1 MRITS
6 GRDQTDVE
14 ATGVTSDATDGR
26 SATPLVAG
34 MVLLAL
40 AVVAYFALGMPGMD
54 HSASN
59 TSHDMPGHTGH
70 RVLDP
75 AAFATAMLD
84 PATVSVNVHVPPQE
98 IGIDGTDLTMPFD
111 RLDAAILPADLTTP
125 IAVYCRSGTMS
136 AIAVQRLAEL
146 GYTDVVEL
154 DGGTEAWTASGRP
167 MTPVVDG

>member
-1 MRITS
+1 MSVTS
-6 GRDQTDVE
+6 GRDQTDGE
-14 ATGVTSDATDGR
+14 ATDVTADAIDGR

-54 HSASN
+54 HSVSN
-59 TSHDMPGHTGH
+59 TSHDMAGHTGH
-70 RVLDP
+70 RVLGP
-75 AAFATAMLD
+75 AAFEAAMLD
-84 PATVSVNVHVPPQE
+84 PATVSVNVHVPPEE
-98 IGIDGTDLTMPFD
+98 IGIAGTDLTMPFD
-111 RLDAAILPADLTTP
+111 RLDEAGLPADLTTP

-154 DGGTEAWTASGRP
+154 AGGTEAWTASGRP
-167 MTPVVDG
+167 MTPVAVG